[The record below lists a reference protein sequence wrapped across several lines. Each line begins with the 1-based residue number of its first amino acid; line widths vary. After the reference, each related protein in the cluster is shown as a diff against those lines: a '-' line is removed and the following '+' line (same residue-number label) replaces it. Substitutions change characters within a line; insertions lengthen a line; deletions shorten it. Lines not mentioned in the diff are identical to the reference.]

1 MQQFKAKLMA
11 ILEKTG
17 YAEKR
22 SSKLGLDDYLKMLFA
37 FNQAG
42 VHFRWFWNHNLI
54 WFLYFFINL
63 LLLAL
68 FLRLDSFLIVFKYF
82 K

>member
-17 YAEKR
+17 YADKR

-42 VHFRWFWNHNLI
+42 IHFR
-54 WFLYFFINL
+54 
-63 LLLAL
+63 
-68 FLRLDSFLIVFKYF
+68 
-82 K
+82 